1 MRSLLRTASAFALVA
16 SVSAPAL
23 AADYVIDTAHTT
35 VGFQVRH
42 LAAKVRG
49 QFNTFNGQFSFDPA
63 SPDKAAGNIEI
74 DTSSIDTNQA
84 KRDAHLRSPD
94 FFETDKFPKM
104 TYVIKGAKK
113 QGKEYVLNGDLT
125 IRGVTKQVPLKVTA
139 LGEAVDPWGNKSS
152 AFVGVAK
159 INRKDFGL
167 NWNKA
172 LEAGGVLVG
181 EEVEIE
187 INVEANPKPAEASA
201 K

>member
-1 MRSLLRTASAFALVA
+1 MLTILRSASVFALVA
-16 SVSAPAL
+16 AMSGPAF

-42 LAAKVRG
+42 LASKVRG

-63 SPDKAAGNIEI
+63 NPGKAAGTIEI
-74 DTSSIDTNQA
+74 DTTSIDTNQA

-139 LGEAVDPWGNKSS
+139 LGEAVDPWGNKSA
-152 AFVGVAK
+152 AFAGVAT

-187 INVEANPKPAEASA
+187 ISVEANPKAGDT